1 MGFDLHLHLKFKM
14 TTPTAY
20 ERHLDLS
27 PSGNLFGNFRK
38 ELADHIPFAQ
48 MAHADLDFFLSN
60 ASQHYYAPDDVLI
73 EPASGVVKQLFFIR
87 RGTVTSTRGLAGP
100 MADVFEYESG
110 DLLPLSAALA
120 GRAVKAVYRATADTF
135 VLTLP
140 VLAMQTLAQ
149 QSPVFADFLNQ
160 HTQQLLT
167 LSHQALLTSYATQAL
182 TEQQLE
188 KPLEACLQRSPV
200 SCSPETPLREALQT
214 MHQARIG
221 AMLVTDPMGQ
231 PLGILTRFDILGRIT
246 LAQVSL
252 DAPIAQ
258 VMTQPVLTLTTAHT
272 AEDAAL
278 LMSRHGMRHVPITRH
293 GAAVGIVSE
302 RDLFAMQKQS
312 LKSVSSSL
320 RAATD
325 SASLI
330 QAAAGI
336 RRLAHSLLGQ
346 GVQAR
351 QLTAMISHLNDVLTE
366 KLLALKAEEHGI
378 DMRRLCW
385 LALGSEGRDE
395 QTIATDQDNAL
406 ILPND
411 TTEAQRAKTLAF
423 AKDVN
428 LVLDACGYP
437 LCRGGVMAGEPACC
451 LTWDEWR
458 ARFEKW
464 VRQGTPEDLLN
475 ASIYFDFRYLSGDAM
490 LAQSLRQEVVQ
501 AAQQTPRF
509 LKQMALNALT
519 RGVALNWR
527 GAIDTDANGAL
538 DLKLQGAAI
547 FVDVARIYS
556 LAHGLAQTNT
566 RQRLEAVGQHM
577 ALAENEYGAWVS
589 GFEFLQMLR
598 LRIQLKGGP
607 ALAQPNRLVVS
618 QLNDID
624 RRILRET
631 LRVAR
636 QLQQRLQLD
645 YQR

>member
-1 MGFDLHLHLKFKM
+1 
-14 TTPTAY
+14 
-20 ERHLDLS
+20 
-27 PSGNLFGNFRK
+27 
-38 ELADHIPFAQ
+38 
-48 MAHADLDFFLSN
+48 
-60 ASQHYYAPDDVLI
+60 
-73 EPASGVVKQLFFIR
+73 
-87 RGTVTSTRGLAGP
+87 
-100 MADVFEYESG
+100 
-110 DLLPLSAALA
+110 
-120 GRAVKAVYRATADTF
+120 

-140 VLAMQTLAQ
+140 VLAMQTLVQ
-149 QSPVFADFLNQ
+149 QSPAFADFLNQ
-160 HTQQLLT
+160 HTQQLLA
-167 LSHQALLTSYATQAL
+167 LSRQALLASYASQAL

-188 KPLEACLQRSPV
+188 KPLEACLLRSPV
-200 SCSPETPLREALQT
+200 SCPPETPLREALQA

-221 AMLVTDPMGQ
+221 AMLVTDPLGQ

-246 LAQVSL
+246 LAQISL

-293 GAAVGIVSE
+293 GAAVGMVSE

-312 LKSVSSSL
+312 LKSISSNL

-330 QAAAGI
+330 QAAEGI

-423 AKDVN
+423 ARDVN

-437 LCRGGVMAGEPACC
+437 LCRGGVMAGEPGCC
-451 LTWDEWR
+451 LTWNEWR
-458 ARFEKW
+458 ARFEQW

-475 ASIYFDFRYLSGDAM
+475 ASIYFDFRHLSGDAK
-490 LAQSLRQEVVQ
+490 LAQSLREEVVQ

-527 GAIDTDANGAL
+527 GAIDTDTNGTL
-538 DLKLQGAAI
+538 DLKLQGAAM

-607 ALAQPNRLVVS
+607 ALAQPNRLVVA

>member
-1 MGFDLHLHLKFKM
+1 MGFDLHLKLKFKM
-14 TTPTAY
+14 TTPLTHK
-20 ERHLDLS
+20 RHSDLS
-27 PSGNLFGNFRK
+27 PSVSLLSNFRK
-38 ELADHIPFAQ
+38 ELAEHAPFSQ
-48 MAHADLDFFLSN
+48 MAHADLDFFLSH
-60 ASQHYYAPDDVLI
+60 ASQHYYAPEDVLI
-73 EPASGVVKQLFFIR
+73 EPASGVVTQLFFIR
-87 RGTVTSTRGLAGP
+87 RGAVTGTRGLAGP
-100 MADVFEYESG
+100 MADVFEYETG
-110 DLLPLSAALA
+110 DLLPLSALMAR
-120 GRAVKAVYRATADTF
+120 RAVKAVYRASADTF

-160 HTQQLLT
+160 HTQQLLA

-188 KPLEACLQRSPV
+188 KPLEAWLQRSPV
-200 SCSPETPLREALQT
+200 SCTPETPLREALQT

-278 LMSRHGMRHVPITRH
+278 LMSRHGMRHVPITRN
-293 GAAVGIVSE
+293 GAAVGMVSE

-320 RAATD
+320 RGATD

-330 QAAAGI
+330 QAAEGI

-406 ILPND
+406 ILSND
-411 TTEAQRAKTLAF
+411 TTEAQRSKTLAF
-423 AKDVN
+423 ARDVN

-451 LTWDEWR
+451 LTWNEWR
-458 ARFEKW
+458 ARFEQW

-501 AAQQTPRF
+501 AAQQIPRF

-527 GAIDTDANGAL
+527 GAIDTDTNGTI

-556 LAHGLAQTNT
+556 LAQGLAQTNT
-566 RQRLEAVGQHM
+566 RQRLEASGQHM

-589 GFEFLQMLR
+589 AFEFLQMLR

-607 ALAQPNRLVVS
+607 ALAQPNRLEVA

>member
-1 MGFDLHLHLKFKM
+1 M
-14 TTPTAY
+14 TAATAF
-20 ERHLDLS
+20 EQHSDLS
-27 PSGNLFGNFRK
+27 PSGSLLGNFRQ
-38 ELADHIPFAQ
+38 ELALHAPFAQ
-48 MAHADLDFFLSN
+48 MAKADLDYFL
-60 ASQHYYAPDDVLI
+60 AHARQQYFAPEDILI
-73 EPASGVVKQLFFIR
+73 EPGSGLVTQIFYIR
-87 RGTVTSTRGLAGP
+87 RGTVTSTRGLTEPLGN
-100 MADVFEYESG
+100 VFEYEAG

-120 GRAVKAVYRATADTF
+120 GRPVTAVYRASADTF
-135 VLTLP
+135 VLALP
-140 VLAMQTLAQ
+140 VLAMQALAR

-160 HTQQLLT
+160 RASQLLA
-167 LSHQALLTSYATQAL
+167 LSRQALLASYAAQAMA
-182 TEQQLE
+182 EQHLD
-188 KPLEACLQRSPV
+188 KPLEALAQRSPV
-200 SCSPETPLREALQT
+200 CCAPETPLREALQT

-221 AMLVTDPMGQ
+221 AMLVTDPAGQ
-231 PLGILTRFDILGRIT
+231 ALGILTRFDILGRIT
-246 LAQVSL
+246 LAQVPL

-258 VMTQPVLTLTTAHT
+258 VMTQPVLSLTTAHT

-293 GAAVGIVSE
+293 GVAVGLISE

-312 LKSVSSSL
+312 VKSVSSTL

-325 SASLI
+325 TDRLR
-330 QAAAGI
+330 QAAEGI
-336 RRLAHSLLGQ
+336 RQLARSLLGQ

-411 TTEAQRAKTLAF
+411 TTDAQRAKILAF
-423 AKDVN
+423 AHDVN

-451 LTWDEWR
+451 LTWNEWR
-458 ARFEKW
+458 ARFGQWTE
-464 VRQGTPEDLLN
+464 QGTPEDLLN
-475 ASIYFDFRYLSGDAM
+475 ASIYFDFRYLAGDAT
-490 LAQSLRQEVVQ
+490 LAHSLRQEVVQ
-501 AAQQTPRF
+501 AAQNTPRF
-509 LKQMALNALT
+509 LQQMALNALT
-519 RGVALNWR
+519 RRVALNWR
-527 GAIDTDANGAL
+527 GAIDTDAKGTL

-547 FVDVARIYS
+547 FVDAARIYS
-556 LAHGLAQTNT
+556 LAHGIQLTNT
-566 RQRLEAVGQHM
+566 RQRLEAAGPLM
-577 ALAENEYGAWVS
+577 ALPGNKYGAWVS

-598 LRIQLKGGP
+598 LRIQLEGGA
-607 ALAQPNRLVVS
+607 ALEQPNRLSVDS
-618 QLNDID
+618 LNDID

-631 LRVAR
+631 FRTAR
-636 QLQQRLQLD
+636 HLQLRLQLD

>member
-1 MGFDLHLHLKFKM
+1 MGFDLHLKLKFKM
-14 TTPTAY
+14 TTPLTHK
-20 ERHLDLS
+20 RHSDLS
-27 PSGNLFGNFRK
+27 PSVSLLSNFRK
-38 ELADHIPFAQ
+38 ELAEHVPFAQ

-60 ASQHYYAPDDVLI
+60 ASQHYYAPEDVLI
-73 EPASGVVKQLFFIR
+73 EPASGIVTQLFFIR
-87 RGTVTSTRGLAGP
+87 RGAVTGTRGLPGP
-100 MADVFEYESG
+100 MSDIFEYEAG
-110 DLLPLSAALA
+110 DLLPLSALMAR
-120 GRAVKAVYRATADTF
+120 RAVKAVYRASADTF

-160 HTQQLLT
+160 HTQQLLA

-188 KPLEACLQRSPV
+188 KPLEAWLQRSPV
-200 SCSPETPLREALQT
+200 SCTPETPLREALQT

-278 LMSRHGMRHVPITRH
+278 LMSRHGMRHVPITRN
-293 GAAVGIVSE
+293 GAAVGMVSE

-320 RAATD
+320 RGATD

-330 QAAAGI
+330 QAAEGI

-423 AKDVN
+423 ARDVN

-451 LTWDEWR
+451 LTWNEWR
-458 ARFEKW
+458 ARFEQW
-464 VRQGTPEDLLN
+464 VRQGSPEDLLN
-475 ASIYFDFRYLSGDAM
+475 ASIYFDFRHLSGDAT

-527 GAIDTDANGAL
+527 GAIDTDTNGAL

-566 RQRLEAVGQHM
+566 RQRLEAAGQHM

-598 LRIQLKGGP
+598 LRIQLQGGP
-607 ALAQPNRLVVS
+607 ALAQPNRLVIAE
-618 QLNDID
+618 LNDID